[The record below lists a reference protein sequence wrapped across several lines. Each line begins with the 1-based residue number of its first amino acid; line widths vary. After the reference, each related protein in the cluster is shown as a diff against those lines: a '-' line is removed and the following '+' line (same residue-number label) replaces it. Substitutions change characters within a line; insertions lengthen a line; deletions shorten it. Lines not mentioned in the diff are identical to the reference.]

1 MNHSI
6 MRQYRQRFVR
16 FGQRMNEDTPFFS
29 NAIVHWISIA
39 VGVIALIVLTLL
51 FLNIEVSSSLVKLQ
65 YNIYFGASVQA
76 AWWSPYALSA
86 VGLLFFLLDLG
97 LAWMLYK
104 ARERIAAYSLL
115 LGGLFAHIALL
126 VATIS
131 IVLNN

>member
-1 MNHSI
+1 

-16 FGQRMNEDTPFFS
+16 FGQRVNEDTPFFS
-29 NAIVHWISIA
+29 NAIVHWICIA
-39 VGVIALIVLTLL
+39 VGIIAVIALALL
-51 FLNIEVSSSLVKLQ
+51 LLNIQVSSALVKLQ

-76 AWWSPYALSA
+76 PWWSPYTLSV
-86 VGLLFFLLDLG
+86 VGLLFFLLDFG
-97 LAWMLYK
+97 LAWMLYTAK
-104 ARERIAAYSLL
+104 ERIAAYSVL